1 MQLRNHPLMSYRG
14 IPNWPPAWIQTGG
27 LQDIATP
34 ALQGEI
40 GTLTQV
46 LLSRIGPYKT
56 CYLLIDFKD
65 RSYMGTLLFD
75 DATFC
80 RQVHDL
86 LQQHL
91 GESIRQVGNVDVG
104 YML

>member
-14 IPNWPPAWIQTGG
+14 IRNWPPAWIQTGG

-34 ALQGEI
+34 TLQGEI

-65 RSYMGTLLFD
+65 QSYMGTLLFD
-75 DATFC
+75 DVAFC
-80 RQVHDL
+80 RQVSNLLENHIGKLIKEIGDL
-86 LQQHL
+86 DLAHTL
-91 GESIRQVGNVDVG
+91 
-104 YML
+104 